1 MDAALNREE
10 MLHSNPLLF
19 SSDNGSIKRRLGR
32 KHLVRA

>member
-19 SSDNGSIKRRLGR
+19 SSDNGGIKRRLGR
-32 KHLVRA
+32 RHRMRV

>member
-19 SSDNGSIKRRLGR
+19 SSDNGGIKRRLGR
-32 KHLVRA
+32 RHPMRA

>member
-19 SSDNGSIKRRLGR
+19 SSDNGGIKRRLKCNMQLR
-32 KHLVRA
+32 V

>member
-19 SSDNGSIKRRLGR
+19 SSDNGGIKRRFGR
-32 KHLVRA
+32 AYRMRA